1 MGAWV
6 CERTAPLYAGDSNS
20 NQNSIGTMGTTRIY
34 HGFRKYSEW
43 LFKEMRMQMSI
54 DELRARFEAS
64 DAVRK
69 FGIDFNEYA
78 VLYRLREGVKAARVF
93 ESLYLSSSTI
103 YRAKRRI
110 AKKLKTRSFEEA
122 LIKAGEALF
131 AGRKG
136 P

>member
-1 MGAWV
+1 
-6 CERTAPLYAGDSNS
+6 
-20 NQNSIGTMGTTRIY
+20 
-34 HGFRKYSEW
+34 
-43 LFKEMRMQMSI
+43 MQMSI
-54 DELRARFEAS
+54 DELRVQFEES

-69 FGIDFNEYA
+69 FGINFNEYA
-78 VLYRLREGVKAARVF
+78 LLYRLREGVRAAQVF

-110 AKKLKTRSFEEA
+110 IRKLKTCSFEEA

-131 AGRKG
+131 AGRKT